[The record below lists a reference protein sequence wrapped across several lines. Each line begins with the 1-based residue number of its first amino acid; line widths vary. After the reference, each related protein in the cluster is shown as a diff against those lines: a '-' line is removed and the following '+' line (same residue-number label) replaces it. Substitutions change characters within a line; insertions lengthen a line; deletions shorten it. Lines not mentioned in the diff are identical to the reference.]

1 MQHYTE
7 NYKYQN
13 AKFFGYV
20 FGVISLMSFWIMIPF
35 GLQVVMYSPIV
46 AIVAIIASLIF
57 VSQAREIR
65 REWEESQEPKK
76 S

>member
-13 AKFFGYV
+13 YKLFGYV

-46 AIVAIIASLIF
+46 AIVAIIASLVF
-57 VSQAREIR
+57 TTMAREIR